1 MPNRLQPL
9 IVRAFALY
17 WKLVPMLK
25 YIFRRLLLAVVTV
38 FGVTLVIFITMRVL
52 PGDPLAM
59 IYGEATGI
67 YVLTD
72 EELAAARA
80 SLGLDKPLYAQ
91 YLSWMA
97 DVARG
102 DLGYSFWGDR
112 PIMDTIKRRGP
123 ITAEIALLSI
133 LLAWVIGVPIG
144 VISAMRR
151 ESGLDYLLRLLVT
164 FFMAI
169 PSFWLGMTM
178 ILFTVL
184 VLNWRP
190 SITIEQLWDNP
201 RDNILMV
208 AGPSVAMGIGLAA
221 IIARMTRTTVLDVL
235 REDYV
240 RMARAKGLG
249 DWTTIM
255 RHVLKNAMLPVI
267 TLSGLALAGLLG
279 GSVAVEKAF
288 GFPGLGMA
296 LAQGAVE
303 RDWMMVQNLTL
314 LFAVTFVFI
323 NLAIDVLYAW
333 VDPRIRYE

>member
-1 MPNRLQPL
+1 
-9 IVRAFALY
+9 
-17 WKLVPMLK
+17 MLK
-25 YIFRRLLLAVVTV
+25 YIFRRLLLAIVTI
-38 FGVTLVIFITMRVL
+38 FGVTLVIFIAMRVL

-67 YVLTD
+67 YVLTE

-97 DVARG
+97 DVASG
-102 DLGYSFWGDR
+102 DLGYSFWGDK

-133 LLAWVIGVPIG
+133 LLAWVIGVPVG
-144 VISAMRR
+144 VISAMWR
-151 ESGLDYLLRLLVT
+151 ESSLDYLLRFLVT

-190 SITIEQLWDNP
+190 SITIEQIWTNP
-201 RDNILMV
+201 RDNLLMV
-208 AGPSVAMGIGLAA
+208 LGPSLAMGIGLAA
-221 IIARMTRTTVLDVL
+221 IIARMTRTTVLEVL

-240 RMARAKGLG
+240 RTAKAKGLS

>member
-1 MPNRLQPL
+1 M
-9 IVRAFALY
+9 F
-17 WKLVPMLK
+17 K
-25 YIFRRLLLAVVTV
+25 YMIRRLLLAVVTV
-38 FGVTLVIFITMRVL
+38 FGVTVVIFITMRVL

-59 IYGEATGI
+59 IYGETTGI
-67 YVLTD
+67 YVLN
-72 EELAAARA
+72 EAELAAARA
-80 SLGLDKPLYAQ
+80 SLGLDKPLPMQ
-91 YLSWMA
+91 YLSWMQ
-97 DVARG
+97 DVFRG
-102 DLGYSFWGDR
+102 DLGYSFWGDK

-123 ITAEIALLSI
+123 ITAEIALLAI
-133 LLAWVIGVPIG
+133 LIAWIIGMPVG

-151 ESGLDYLLRLLVT
+151 ETFLDHILRFLVT

-190 SITIEQLWDNP
+190 SITIEQLWSNP
-201 RDNILMV
+201 KENLLMV
-208 AGPSVAMGIGLAA
+208 MGPSFAMGIGLAA
-221 IIARMTRTTVLDVL
+221 IIARMTRTTVLEVL

-240 RMARAKGLG
+240 RTARAKGLG
-249 DWTTIM
+249 EWTTIM

-314 LFAVTFVFI
+314 LFAVTFVLI
-323 NLAIDVLYAW
+323 NLAIDILYAW